1 MVKTKYQRLKMAAER
16 LGVDPDTL
24 LILAAEGSLQ
34 LYTLLNDWRYVIAQK
49 STADANKPGE
59 MFVEV
64 LSPFPEK
71 RYFTFIRLGAADVA
85 QLLKQ
90 DDAYWAGGICVD
102 PDEKGVFWETTHPT
116 REFQEFM
123 SFNGKNGLTWR
134 KLDAEEGVSETYQE
148 GEDGFVEDYEP
159 SVLIFRRGDLFVKFD
174 DIDKLLNNIPVVI
187 SVPDKSPVK
196 QTPQSKGGEKKKL
209 TSAYTVV
216 EGLKKEIEELRGKP
230 VDFTFLH
237 NVMISHHLDISYGTV
252 TSVIKEAAK
261 EAERL

>member
-1 MVKTKYQRLKMAAER
+1 M
-16 LGVDPDTL
+16 
-24 LILAAEGSLQ
+24 
-34 LYTLLNDWRYVIAQK
+34 
-49 STADANKPGE
+49 
-59 MFVEV
+59 
-64 LSPFPEK
+64 
-71 RYFTFIRLGAADVA
+71 
-85 QLLKQ
+85 
-90 DDAYWAGGICVD
+90 
-102 PDEKGVFWETTHPT
+102 
-116 REFQEFM
+116 
-123 SFNGKNGLTWR
+123 TWR
-134 KLDAEEGVSETYQE
+134 KLDAEEGVFETYQE

-159 SVLIFRRGDLFVKFD
+159 GVLIFRRGDLFVKFD

-187 SVPDKSPVK
+187 SVPDKSPIK